1 MDAGRFRTGERA
13 ALVGILGNSTLAAMK
28 LVAGV
33 LTGSAALVADALDSF
48 SDTLSSLITWLGMRI
63 SQKPADDTHP
73 YGHYDAEAIAGLI
86 GSIILV
92 LLAYE
97 LASQAAARIIQGARP
112 VEVSAI
118 LVVFLNLAGKAYLA
132 WYTRRVAERIK
143 SPALAANAE
152 NYRGDVYTSVAI
164 LIGILANTQGLYILD
179 PMIAL
184 GITLLIFKTAV
195 EIGWKNI
202 LNLMGTVPSP
212 EMVRRIEALSKD
224 VDGVID
230 VHRVRVHAMGAYN
243 KVDLHVCVDEN
254 LPLKE
259 AHRVAHQ
266 VQTRIVENI
275 PEITSALVHVEP
287 YDEHHREVHFNNK
300 K

>member
-143 SPALAANAE
+143 SPALAANAA

>member
-118 LVVFLNLAGKAYLA
+118 LAVFLNLAGKAYLA

-143 SPALAANAE
+143 SPALAANAA

-179 PMIAL
+179 PLIAL

-259 AHRVAHQ
+259 AHRVAHK